1 MLHAQNVFWCA
12 SIFQLRFSAAARPS
26 RWLVVSVLPAWH
38 KLHSC
43 ANAITRVLLLSKY
56 LTTLVGSKR
65 QTDYVTSVNN
75 QARLFSFVRVNALN
89 EMINFK
95 EIFSVTLILFSVIDI
110 LGSIPFIILIR
121 KREGKI
127 QAEKATIISGALM
140 ILFLYLG
147 QSILQLFGLDV
158 ASFAVAGAI
167 VIFIV
172 AMEMILGITLI
183 KDDPQARGS
192 SSIVPLA
199 FPLIAGAG
207 TLTTIL
213 SLRAVYQELNIVIGM
228 VLNLVIVYTVLRSS
242 AWLERVIGESGFA
255 VLRRIFGVILLAI
268 AVKIFKSNVFPG

>member
-1 MLHAQNVFWCA
+1 
-12 SIFQLRFSAAARPS
+12 
-26 RWLVVSVLPAWH
+26 
-38 KLHSC
+38 
-43 ANAITRVLLLSKY
+43 
-56 LTTLVGSKR
+56 VGSKR

>member
-1 MLHAQNVFWCA
+1 MQSL
-12 SIFQLRFSAAARPS
+12 
-26 RWLVVSVLPAWH
+26 
-38 KLHSC
+38 
-43 ANAITRVLLLSKY
+43 
-56 LTTLVGSKR
+56 
-65 QTDYVTSVNN
+65 
-75 QARLFSFVRVNALN
+75 
-89 EMINFK
+89 NFK

-121 KREGKI
+121 KREGRI
-127 QAEKATIISGALM
+127 HAEKATVISAALM
-140 ILFLYLG
+140 VIFLYLG

-183 KDDPQARGS
+183 KDDPNARGS
-192 SSIVPLA
+192 GSIVPLA

-213 SLRAVYQELNIVIGM
+213 SLRAVYEEINILIGV
-228 VLNLVIVYTVLRSS
+228 VLNLVVVYIVLRSS
-242 AWLERVIGESGFA
+242 PWLERVIGESGFA
-255 VLRRIFGVILLAI
+255 VLRRVFGVILLAI

>member
-1 MLHAQNVFWCA
+1 MFNL
-12 SIFQLRFSAAARPS
+12 
-26 RWLVVSVLPAWH
+26 
-38 KLHSC
+38 KD
-43 ANAITRVLLLSKY
+43 T
-56 LTTLVGSKR
+56 
-65 QTDYVTSVNN
+65 
-75 QARLFSFVRVNALN
+75 
-89 EMINFK
+89 
-95 EIFSVTLILFSVIDI
+95 FSVTLILFSVIDI

-127 QAEKATIISGALM
+127 QAEKATIISALLM
-140 ILFLYLG
+140 VVFLYLG

-183 KDDPQARGS
+183 KDDPNAKGS
-192 SSIVPLA
+192 GSIVPLA

-213 SLRAVYQELNIVIGM
+213 SLRAVFEEVNILAGII
-228 VLNLVIVYTVLRSS
+228 LNLVIVYWVLRSS

-255 VLRRIFGVILLAI
+255 VLRRVFGVILLAI

>member
-1 MLHAQNVFWCA
+1 ML
-12 SIFQLRFSAAARPS
+12 SL
-26 RWLVVSVLPAWH
+26 
-38 KLHSC
+38 
-43 ANAITRVLLLSKY
+43 
-56 LTTLVGSKR
+56 
-65 QTDYVTSVNN
+65 
-75 QARLFSFVRVNALN
+75 
-89 EMINFK
+89 K

-121 KREGKI
+121 KREGRI
-127 QAEKATIISGALM
+127 QAEKATVISAALM
-140 ILFLYLG
+140 MIFLYLG

-183 KDDPQARGS
+183 KDDPYAKGS
-192 SSIVPLA
+192 GSIVPLA

-213 SLRAVYQELNIVIGM
+213 SLRAVYGEVNILIGI
-228 VLNLVIVYTVLRSS
+228 VLNLGIIYLVLRSS
-242 AWLERVIGESGFA
+242 PWLERVIGESGFA
-255 VLRRIFGVILLAI
+255 VLRRVFGVILLAI